1 MSKITF
7 YIKPDKSTSD
17 EEMEFI
23 REKYGNHSTFHEGDA
38 GLDLFCPQDLSIPSG
53 QIAYKINL
61 GINCE
66 LKDESGNNLPYL
78 LMPRSSTGS
87 KSSLRMSNSLGLI
100 DAGYRGPLCACVDNI
115 EAISVI
121 NRSYVYLETID
132 FTLILSLITSFCCG
146 NPDNVHSDS
155 FLWFSILALHFLL
168 LHFNNIS
175 GSIFPNGRIATHE
188 VEQGDR
194 LFQLV
199 PLVSGSAQLECK
211 VVEELSETTRGEGG
225 FGSTGKGDG
234 DEADAES
241 NGDGD
246 SAENVTETEED
257 GYGKI
262 ETKKD
267 K

>member
-7 YIKPDKSTSD
+7 YIKPDKNTSD
-17 EEMEFI
+17 EERKFI

-38 GLDLFCPQDLSIPSG
+38 GLDLFCPRDLSIYSG
-53 QIAYKINL
+53 QISHKIDL

-87 KSSLRMSNSLGLI
+87 KTTLRMSNSLGLI

-115 EAISVI
+115 EPISVI

-146 NPDNVHSDS
+146 NPDNAHSDS
-155 FLWFSILALHFLL
+155 FLWFSVLTLHFLL

-175 GSIFPNGRIATHE
+175 SSIFPNGRISTHE

-225 FGSTGKGDG
+225 FGSTGQGNG

-246 SAENVTETEED
+246 VPENVTETEED
-257 GYGKI
+257 GYSKI

>member
-7 YIKPDKSTSD
+7 YIKPDKNTTD
-17 EEMEFI
+17 EEREFI

-38 GLDLFCPQDLSIPSG
+38 GLDLFCPRDLSVHSG
-53 QIAYKINL
+53 QISHKIDL

-66 LKDESGNNLPYL
+66 LKDENGNNLPYL

-115 EAISVI
+115 KPISMV
-121 NRSYVYLETID
+121 NRSLVYLETID
-132 FTLILSLITSFCCG
+132 FTLILSLISTFCCG
-146 NPDNVHSDS
+146 NNDNQSSDGV
-155 FLWFSILALHFLL
+155 LWFSVLLLHFLL
-168 LHFNNIS
+168 LHYNNIF
-175 GSIFPNGRIATHE
+175 GSLFSHCNVSTHNIN
-188 VEQGDR
+188 QGDR

-199 PLVSGSAQLECK
+199 PLVSGNVSLECK

-225 FGSTGKGDG
+225 FGSTGQG
-234 DEADAES
+234 
-241 NGDGD
+241 NGDGN
-246 SAENVTETEED
+246 SVENASEED
-257 GYGKI
+257 DGYDKL

>member
-7 YIKPDKSTSD
+7 YIKPDKNTSD
-17 EEMEFI
+17 EEREFI

-38 GLDLFCPQDLSIPSG
+38 GLDLFCR

-115 EAISVI
+115 EPVSVV

-155 FLWFSILALHFLL
+155 FLWFSVLALHFLL

-175 GSIFPNGRIATHE
+175 SSIFPNGRITTHE

-211 VVEELSETTRGEGG
+211 IVEELSETTRGEGG
-225 FGSTGKGDG
+225 FGSTGQGNG

-241 NGDGD
+241 NGDGDGD